1 MRLMAI
7 DQPLR
12 DPKVPL
18 VIQPGDNPHIRV
30 QMISNCLLGS
40 LWYPKK
46 APVSLGKS
54 QNCMGTMGRRLADDW
69 RMIVPPKMVGQKTE
83 VIFWDSIKLMQ
94 SMSGSGFHRKF
105 LPETWQE
112 YQWNGAILFFLLSS
126 GLVNG
131 IS

>member
-12 DPKVPL
+12 DPKIPL

-30 QMISNCLLGS
+30 QMISNCMLGS
-40 LWYPKK
+40 VWYPKK

-94 SMSGSGFHRKF
+94 SIFGSGFHIIPSGNVARIPMERGNIF
-105 LPETWQE
+105 S
-112 YQWNGAILFFLLSS
+112 LLSS

>member
-12 DPKVPL
+12 DPKIPL
-18 VIQPGDNPHIRV
+18 VIQPGDNPIRV
-30 QMISNCLLGS
+30 QMISNCLPGS

-83 VIFWDSIKLMQ
+83 MIFWDSIKLMQ
-94 SMSGSGFHRKF
+94 KKYPTRVFTENSFRKRGKNTSGTGGNI
-105 LPETWQE
+105 
-112 YQWNGAILFFLLSS
+112 YFFC
-126 GLVNG
+126 
-131 IS
+131 